1 MKGYESLRG
10 RERAVVIGLS
20 LIVALDV
27 IAVISSAAELSLLGR
42 IEQGDVVS
50 DAEIDANDTRQAA
63 IGGIWFLLF
72 IVNAVFFIRWMR
84 AAFRNTDVLSPG
96 LRRHGHG
103 WAIGGWFVP
112 FLNLVRPKQ
121 IVIDI
126 WRAGAGRSDVSPLVH
141 VWWALWIISNIL
153 GQVAA
158 RRAFAA
164 EEMDELKQTSVLYM
178 VADGTDGIAALLAIL
193 VVRRITR
200 LQEDR
205 AAAIAGA
212 APPELPGHASPA
224 PAWSPPEPGG
234 SVVPPGWAGAPERP
248 AWPG

>member
-1 MKGYESLRG
+1 VKGYESLRG
-10 RERAVVIGLS
+10 RERAVVIGLC

-42 IEQGDVVS
+42 IERGDVVS

-63 IGGIWFLLF
+63 IGGIWFLLLL
-72 IVNAVFFIRWMR
+72 ITAVFFIRWLR
-84 AAFRNTDVLSPG
+84 AAFRNTDVLAPG

-121 IVIDI
+121 IVDDT
-126 WRAGAGRSDVSPLVH
+126 WRADRSRVSPLLH
-141 VWWALWIISNIL
+141 VWWALWIVSNVA
-153 GQVAA
+153 GQIAA
-158 RRAFAA
+158 RRSFAA

-178 VADGTDGIAALLAIL
+178 IADATDGIAALLAIL

-200 LQEDR
+200 LQEER

-212 APPELPGHASPA
+212 PPPEIPGDGEPPA
-224 PAWSPPEPGG
+224 AWNPPEPRG
-234 SVVPPGWAGAPERP
+234 SVAPPGWAGAPERP
-248 AWPG
+248 ASPG